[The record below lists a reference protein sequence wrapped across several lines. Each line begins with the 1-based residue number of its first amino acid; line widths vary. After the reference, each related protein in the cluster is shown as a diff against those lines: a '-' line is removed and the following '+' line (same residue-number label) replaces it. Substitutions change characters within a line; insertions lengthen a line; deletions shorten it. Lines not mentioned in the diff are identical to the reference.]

1 MMVNRRVSGF
11 TLIEVLIAG
20 VILFSITTTMTL
32 VYRGALL
39 ASEKAEK
46 SILLT
51 RYVSFIR
58 QKVSDD
64 FRQSSAPSLRRN
76 TGKFGSIEYEWL
88 ATLTHVGQPSVIVL
102 EDSGRSEDLKYY
114 LWSIELTLRNGSQVR
129 DYAFTEI
136 SW

>member
-1 MMVNRRVSGF
+1 MMASRKVSGF
-11 TLIEVLIAG
+11 TLIEVLIAA
-20 VILFSITTTMTL
+20 VILFSIITTMTL

-51 RYVSFIR
+51 RHVSFIR

-76 TGKFGSIEYEWL
+76 TGKFGPIEYEWL
-88 ATLTHVGQPSVIVL
+88 ATLTHVGQPSAIVL

-114 LWSIELTLRNGSQVR
+114 LWIIELTLRNGSHVR
-129 DYAFTEI
+129 DYEFTEI

>member
-32 VYRGALL
+32 VYRGALI

-76 TGKFGSIEYEWL
+76 SGKFGSIEYEWL
-88 ATLTHVGQPSVIVL
+88 ATLTHVGQPSAIVL

-129 DYAFTEI
+129 DYEFTEI